1 MTRTLHLPAL
11 DGRDPL
17 GFLASLGLLRVLAQD
32 GADVQ
37 LSFSEQTATAV
48 LQGPYGSAD
57 EVAAELQN
65 VVVRNPDSV
74 IPGIPAGFPRT
85 KVGTKGSDP
94 MRVGRDEYRRHVET
108 VRQSVGQVALRWQAA
123 IATDLACDK
132 EGKVV
137 LTPFFAPSGQQTVRS
152 FFEKPLTLI
161 RREPE
166 RLLEALIAWRR
177 VPGVT
182 GEYLDHR
189 VLRSKADH
197 PRGESAEIGVPGATW
212 LAIMA
217 MPLLRLTGDGAS
229 ARSTLWRRLPGRQA
243 VMVWPVWR
251 PPLDVS
257 AVVTLIEHPD
267 VTIDVVDGQYV
278 TDSTAWSALG
288 VFAVAAATRRPVE
301 GRKSAGVLT
310 PVTVV
315 PRVGSRTSRSAGTF
329 TRGR

>member
-1 MTRTLHLPAL
+1 MTQALHLPAL

-17 GFLASLGLLRVLAQD
+17 GFLASLGLLRLLAEE
-32 GADVQ
+32 GADAR

-48 LQGPYGSAD
+48 LHGPYHSAE
-57 EVAAELQN
+57 EVAVALQA
-65 VVVRNPDSV
+65 VAAREPDSV
-74 IPGIPAGFPRT
+74 IPGLPAGFPRT

-94 MRVGRDEYRRHVET
+94 MRVGRDEYRGHVET
-108 VRQSVGQVALRWQAA
+108 VRESAGQVGLRWQAA
-123 IATDLACDK
+123 IATDLARDK
-132 EGKVV
+132 EGKVI

-152 FFEKPLTLI
+152 FFEKPMTMV

-166 RLLEALIAWRR
+166 RLLEALTAWRR

-217 MPLLRLTGDGAS
+217 VPLLRLTGDGSS

-251 PPLDVS
+251 SPLDLP
-257 AVVTLIEHPD
+257 AVVTLIEHPGI
-267 VTIDVVDGQYV
+267 TIDVIDGQYV
-278 TDSTAWSALG
+278 TDTAAWPPLG

-310 PVTVV
+310 PVTVI
-315 PRVGSRTSRSAGTF
+315 PRLGGRTARPGHA
-329 TRGR
+329 